1 MQLHE
6 KENFN
11 INIDNY
17 SGPLEVLL
25 DLAKAQKV
33 DLANISITQL
43 ADQFIEFINNAK
55 EINLELASEYL
66 LMATWLAYLKSKL
79 LLPEDDEDDFKVSEV
94 AEKLKLQL
102 KKLELIRLLS
112 DQLLK
117 KKRLGIDVYMRGIT
131 GGIRTSKNSKYAV
144 SLYELLKSYSGHIM
158 RKNFLS
164 MNITKL
170 PICTTDQGVEIIK
183 SSLKKLNDWCDISDL
198 IPSKFKMSNKLKRT
212 GLCGLFSGSLELT
225 KEGLISIKQ
234 EKNFGKMLIKE
245 NSNEKR

>member
-1 MQLHE
+1 MQTAKNELL
-6 KENFN
+6 K

-43 ADQFIEFINNAK
+43 ADQFIEFIHQAK
-55 EINLELASEYL
+55 EINLDLASEYL

-79 LLPEDDEDDFKVSEV
+79 LLPEDEEDDFKATEI

-117 KKRLGIDVYMRGIT
+117 KNRLGINVYMRGMT
-131 GGIRTSKNSKYAV
+131 GGIRSSRKSKYAV
-144 SLYELLKSYSGHIM
+144 SLYELLKSYSTHIM
-158 RKNFLS
+158 KKNFLS
-164 MNITKL
+164 INIVKL
-170 PICTTDQGVEIIK
+170 PVCTTEQGVEIIK
-183 SSLKKLNDWCDISDL
+183 SSIKKLNDWRNFL
-198 IPSKFKMSNKLKRT
+198 ELMPSQFKKNTQLKKS
-212 GLCGLFSGSLELT
+212 GVCGLFSASLELSR
-225 KEGLISIKQ
+225 EGLISIMQK
-234 EKNFGKMLIKE
+234 KNFDNLLIKE
-245 NSNEKR
+245 KK